1 VYIHD
6 VGELRS
12 IAREFCSKFGAMC
25 YEGWMPDK
33 VVLLGY
39 TWVENFY
46 YVDPAKCAESYEC
59 LDTLFKMHREVLK
72 LALEG
77 KYSVNVEKRLMRKA
91 LRRLREVKKTNHK
104 VSERGVP

>member
-1 VYIHD
+1 VHIHD
-6 VGELRS
+6 VRELRN
-12 IAREFCSKFGAMC
+12 IAREFCVEFETMC
-25 YEGWMPDK
+25 YEDWMPDK

-77 KYSVNVEKRLMRKA
+77 KYSVNVEKRLVRKA

-104 VSERGVP
+104 VSERGVS